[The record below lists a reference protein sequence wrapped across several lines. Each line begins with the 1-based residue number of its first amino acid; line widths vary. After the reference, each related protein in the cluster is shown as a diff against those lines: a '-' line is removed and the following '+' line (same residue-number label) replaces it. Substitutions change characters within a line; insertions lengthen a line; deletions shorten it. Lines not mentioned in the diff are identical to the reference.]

1 LSLCRIDGPPRAVK
15 RGTDLARNYYGD
27 AVRVFAEDVR
37 EQMHS
42 QAPLAS
48 AGVFP
53 PPLVVLLWSIERL

>member
-1 LSLCRIDGPPRAVK
+1 MSLCRIDGPPRAVE

-27 AVRVFAEDVR
+27 AVRAFAEDVR

-48 AGVFP
+48 AGKA
-53 PPLVVLLWSIERL
+53 